1 MIRIG
6 YGKHGQVQTAVE
18 QCRKALGP
26 GAPHLLLAFC
36 GGKHAPAEA
45 MAAIREN
52 FGADVPVVGG
62 SAAGAIARTG
72 LGYTGLEIAI
82 AAFDDVET
90 LPSLHVAHGMDSGEF
105 EAGER
110 LGQSIGTAA
119 SDGAV
124 VLLFYDSVA
133 AHEPLRLHN
142 ASTLLRGI
150 NAGLAGKSVR
160 LIGGGTLTNLN
171 LSDGWVFD
179 GTQACKHA
187 AVALVFPP
195 SVVEETRILHGCR
208 PVSTFMK
215 ITSIDE
221 AEVFEL
227 DGEPALQ
234 VIESK
239 LGISVGDGAGEA
251 LSLIATLGE
260 KHGDLYAPYDEN
272 SYVNR
277 LILRADP
284 NKGSITLF
292 EEDFKLG
299 STVQI
304 MGRDNALMLDSVRDG
319 VAALNERLPHLD
331 PFLVLYIDC
340 AGRGS
345 VRSGAPVEE
354 AQLVVDGLGGQT
366 PMLGFYSGV
375 EVAPV
380 AGQSRPLDWTGV
392 LTVLA
397 IR

>member
-6 YGKHGQVQTAVE
+6 YGKHGQVQTAIE
-18 QCRKALGP
+18 QCHRALGP
-26 GAPHLLLAFC
+26 AKPQLLLAFC
-36 GGKHAPAEA
+36 GGKHAPAET
-45 MAAIREN
+45 MAAIKET

-82 AAFDDVET
+82 AAFDDPAT
-90 LPSLHVAHGMDSGEF
+90 LPTLHAAHDMDQGEA

-110 LGQSIGTAA
+110 LGRSIAATA
-119 SDGAV
+119 SEGAV

-133 AHEPLRLHN
+133 SHEPLRLHN

-150 NAGLAGKSVR
+150 DAGLGGKRVR

-179 GTQACKHA
+179 GARACKHA

-195 SVVEETRILHGCR
+195 CVIEETRILHGCR
-208 PVSTFMK
+208 PVSTFME
-215 ITSIDE
+215 ITGIDE

-227 DGEPALQ
+227 DGQPALK

-239 LGISVGDGAGEA
+239 LGISVGDTDGEA
-251 LSLIATLGE
+251 LSLLATLGE
-260 KHGDLYAPYDEN
+260 KHGDRYAPYDEN

-284 NKGSITLF
+284 QKGSITLF
-292 EEDFKLG
+292 EADFKLG
-299 STVQI
+299 TTVQI
-304 MGRDNALMLDSVRDG
+304 MGRDNALMLESVRNG
-319 VAALNERLPHLD
+319 VEAVNARLPDLA

-354 AQLVVDGLGGQT
+354 AQLVVDGLAGET

-375 EVAPV
+375 EVAPI

-397 IR
+397 TR